1 MNAKTKYNDFA
12 GSGTEYS
19 KLYNWII
26 EEKPSNI
33 KLFNFLPRN
42 EYDNLI
48 QACDVGLIFLDN
60 RFTIP
65 NYPSRLLAY
74 LSNKMPILAATD
86 INTDIGRIAE
96 ENEYGFWCESRNVED
111 FNNILEKYIRMN
123 PDVIK
128 SMGEKGYEFL
138 KNNYTSEISYNAIMK
153 HIQ

>member
-1 MNAKTKYNDFA
+1 MKELYIA

-33 KLFNFLPRN
+33 KLFDFLPIN

-48 QACDVGLIFLDN
+48 QACDIGLIFLDN

-74 LSNKMPILAATD
+74 LSNKMPIFAATD

-96 ENEYGFWCESRNVED
+96 ENEYGFWCESSNVVD
-111 FNNILEKYIRMN
+111 FNNILQKYIDMDLERL
-123 PDVIK
+123 K
-128 SMGEKGYEFL
+128 SMGEKGYKYLLE
-138 KNNYTSEISYNAIMK
+138 NYRIEVSYNSIIK
-153 HIQ
+153 HFSE